1 MHPIK
6 GNVDEISLDAPTI
19 SSNSLLSLPVLEEQG
34 LLLGAS
40 PCVADGSIFADMVE
54 QIISDAFL

>member
-6 GNVDEISLDAPTI
+6 GNVDEISLDESII
-19 SSNSLLSLPVLEEQG
+19 SSNSLLSSPVLEEQG

-40 PCVADGSIFADMVE
+40 PYVADSSIFADMVE
-54 QIISDAFL
+54 QIIYDAFL